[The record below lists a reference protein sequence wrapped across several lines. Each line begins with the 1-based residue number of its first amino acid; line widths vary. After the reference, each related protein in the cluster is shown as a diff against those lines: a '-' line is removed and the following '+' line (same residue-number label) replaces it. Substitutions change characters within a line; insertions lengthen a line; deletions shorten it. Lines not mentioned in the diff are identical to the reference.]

1 VAIVHAPVTAI
12 AMCFPLV
19 QVEITV
25 SFRQIRCKFQP
36 VKCITQFFISIPH
49 SKKKPLDFPFRICS
63 SDFVSLQF
71 WNWIEWW
78 RKPPRSCHLLKDTQ
92 RQLCF
97 HSHCIGHNFTK
108 VDLRLLLTAVI
119 ALLRTPLTPLLFQ
132 TMPSFQLTIIRLCF
146 SLFLGIQFNPTKLMM
161 HESWFY
167 VMVIFS
173 LCFKII

>member
-1 VAIVHAPVTAI
+1 MHNSIFHFDSTLPKKRNPG
-12 AMCFPLV
+12 F
-19 QVEITV
+19 
-25 SFRQIRCKFQP
+25 S
-36 VKCITQFFISIPH
+36 ISN
-49 SKKKPLDFPFRICS
+49 LR